1 MDEGSTGFPADKIL
15 CQGKYRRYVVACMKN
30 CTEPHYCPEFWQFFE
45 RRGLTPSHYLK
56 QNGIEEN
63 VMKRI
68 VFDCDRC
75 GKKDVGVPWS
85 IFHVGGTEE
94 GQRLQP
100 AEWLEH
106 VARAGDTGCTE
117 GFLFGVLGLLHEE
130 HKWEHFCDTC
140 FRKIAGLSAQI
151 VGKPVAKPA
160 ANVAVES
167 AMTARARALAGEPKP
182 APRPE
187 PKPEPK
193 PVAKPEPKPV
203 AKPAA
208 KPVVKPAPELKP
220 APLLSS
226 YPGASQKPAGKPA
239 PAKKK

>member
-15 CQGKYRRYVVACMKN
+15 CQGKYRRYVVACMRN
-30 CTEPHYCPEFWQFFE
+30 CTEPHYCPGFWQFFE
-45 RRGLTPSHYLK
+45 RRGVSPSQYLK

-117 GFLFGVLGLLHEE
+117 GFLFGVLGLLNEE
-130 HKWEHFCDTC
+130 HKWEHFCDSC
-140 FRKIAGLSAQI
+140 FRKVAALSAQI
-151 VGKPVAKPA
+151 VGKPVAKSA
-160 ANVAVES
+160 ASVAVES
-167 AMTARARALAGEPKP
+167 AMTARARALAGETKVPTPVSTSK
-182 APRPE
+182 PE

-193 PVAKPEPKPV
+193 PVAKPAPKPV
-203 AKPAA
+203 A
-208 KPVVKPAPELKP
+208 KPAPELKP

-226 YPGASQKPAGKPA
+226 YPGAAKTAAKPG